1 MVRNEKTVQWGNIED
16 FNCKGN
22 EKFFGIDFKNEN
34 GVFLGRCKGKNLVE
48 NSKTHILGITPKRS
62 GQGISIV
69 IPTLIEYWKESA
81 FIFDLKGEYY
91 YLTSGARKNNLDNM
105 ILKFAPFETE
115 SQGFNPFEEVR
126 FLTDKEEKDVNVIA
140 EALFS
145 EVEDKK
151 RLKNLDNLF
160 KALVFQSFFEK
171 SLSSVSISNEIKISD
186 YITFDFLNEKL
197 NDNLNT
203 IFAENEEIPKTV
215 ETSVAQHW
223 FKIYEER
230 LSSKYWVAQK
240 YFRTFCS
247 CPIKEQKE
255 TIKELKDIL
264 NIFTDKN
271 LKKNTQK
278 SDFSVDDLINYT
290 KPVSLYYVIHMNDLK
305 DDVISGIMISQ
316 IIYRATEKIP
326 NFDFFE
332 GNNFRCL
339 FVMNDFAKIKKI
351 PLYEEAMSYMMSY
364 GMKSLILVESISDFI
379 KKYNVDDV
387 YYFLSNSQTQL
398 FYGTNDINTINYVN
412 SLLCT
417 DGNEIG
423 KLSNT
428 KGILKVAGKRPLL
441 VDKIVYFLENKL
453 NELAKIPTIIPE
465 SLYDKNKMYIKTENK
480 ELALKYIPNKV
491 FFDIYRE
498 KLEKMEV
505 YLNLI
510 TDKDKF
516 SVLKDSYNRRFKQ
529 YEEYRNAY
537 NKIFIPE
544 IERYF
549 KKNYS
554 ETEGLVGWM
563 SLKELKE
570 VSKTFTDNFKISSSF
585 EEEGVV
591 LGKVDGNFLIEPSTN
606 KGHITFIAPSAENSV
621 IPTLLKTW
629 NESVFVLDIDGKN
642 YQLTSGSRKENLDN
656 YILRFSPFSKNSCK
670 YNPLSE
676 IRIMSPYEKE
686 DIELVASTI
695 CRLSDGNPDEMYW
708 IISSSKLLLGL
719 LTYFIYKNFLEN
731 PKYIFEFGKQ
741 IPVTDVKFEDIEIF
755 LEGIT
760 KSGKDIQA
768 VLKEMSQENL
778 IEKYG
783 KNEETKNIV
792 RKYLLSEYENLDDET
807 IKEALFK
814 GKHPIATKYLLNNSL
829 LPASTFASVLG
840 ILVTCLSPF
849 TDDNVKEN
857 MRYSD
862 FRMLELMNADRPVS
876 FYFHIPPH
884 LTLPNA
890 PIIKLFME
898 QMMRKLSP
906 EVDYQNQIGHRHKM
920 LMLLDN
926 LTGFGKIDVFEKSVE
941 YAATYGI
948 KMMYIFPSIRALN
961 MLYGESNR
969 IISNCKTQIFGVSD
983 DKLTA
988 EYVSEIC
995 GKTTVQ
1001 QCSQDKVTYEGVH
1014 IINEEEFK
1022 KLPKNRLIIKRS
1034 GWNPI
1039 MAEKVK
1045 YYEEDLF
1052 KEKAKLPVVFSESF
1066 TDISKQYIKLTQK
1079 QKELFKEL
1087 YNYNFNYLPSKF
1099 AISQIEKRLGNMK
1112 REIDNLTKNYSELD
1126 KNDVERYYYL
1136 ARSYSNN
1143 LSEINNAKKALNYF
1157 LATKE

>member
-48 NSKTHILGITPKRS
+48 NSKTHILGITPKQS

-140 EALFS
+140 KALFS

-247 CPIKEQKE
+247 CPVKEQKE

-278 SDFSVDDLINYT
+278 SDFSVDDLVNYT

-326 NFDFFE
+326 DFDFFE
-332 GNNFRCL
+332 GNNYRCL

-428 KGILKVAGKRPLL
+428 KGILKVAGKKPLL

-453 NELAKIPTIIPE
+453 NELTKIPTIIPE

-480 ELALKYIPNKV
+480 ELALKY
-491 FFDIYRE
+491 
-498 KLEKMEV
+498 
-505 YLNLI
+505 
-510 TDKDKF
+510 
-516 SVLKDSYNRRFKQ
+516 
-529 YEEYRNAY
+529 
-537 NKIFIPE
+537 
-544 IERYF
+544 
-549 KKNYS
+549 
-554 ETEGLVGWM
+554 TEGLAGWM

-591 LGKVDGNFLIEPSTN
+591 LGKFEEKILTEPLNN
-606 KGHITFIAPSAENSV
+606 KGHIAFVAPSNDDKV

-629 NESVFVLDIDGKN
+629 EESVFVLDMKNEN
-642 YQLTSGSRKENLDN
+642 YQLTSGARKENFDN
-656 YILRFSPFSKNSCK
+656 YILRFSLFSENSCK
-670 YNPLSE
+670 YNPFSE
-676 IRIMSPYEKE
+676 IRIMSSYEEKDIELIADIICE
-686 DIELVASTI
+686 DIETETNNKYYIESAK
-695 CRLSDGNPDEMYW
+695 RLLKSV
-708 IISSSKLLLGL
+708 I
-719 LTYFIYKNFLEN
+719 TYLIYKNFLKE
-731 PKYIFEFGKQ
+731 PKYVFELGKK
-741 IPVTDVKFEDIEIF
+741 IPITTITIEDIEFFFKNIKNS
-755 LEGIT
+755 LKEIT
-760 KSGKDIQA
+760 K
-768 VLKEMSQENL
+768 ENM

-783 KNEETKNIV
+783 KNKEIKEIV
-792 RKYLLSEYENLDDET
+792 RNFLENNYKNYDNIELSEEINEG
-807 IKEALFK
+807 I
-814 GKHPIATKYLLNNSL
+814 HPIVLKYFLIFSKIPEQVFNTTLETLTKK
-829 LPASTFASVLG
+829 
-840 ILVTCLSPF
+840 ISPF
-849 TDDNVKEN
+849 IVENVKKN
-857 MRYSD
+857 MSKSD
-862 FRMLELMNADRPVS
+862 FRMVDLMNFNKPVS
-876 FYFHIPPH
+876 FYFHIPSNFL
-884 LTLPNA
+884 LTYEPLTR
-890 PIIKLFME
+890 LFME
-898 QMMRKLSP
+898 QMFSKLSP
-906 EVDYQNQIGHRHKM
+906 EIENNDQIRHKHKM
-920 LMLLDN
+920 LLLLDN
-926 LTGFGKIDVFEKSVE
+926 FTSFGKMVSLEKALG
-941 YAATYGI
+941 YIQNYGI
-948 KMMYIFPSIRALN
+948 KVLCTFPSINILN
-961 MLYGESNR
+961 QTYGENNSV
-969 IISNCKTQIFGVSD
+969 ISNCNTQVFGISD
-983 DKLTA
+983 DNTTA
-988 EYVSEIC
+988 QYVSEIC
-995 GKTTVQ
+995 GRMQSREYSNGEV
-1001 QCSQDKVTYEGVH
+1001 CYIGAL
-1014 IINEEEFK
+1014 IITEEEFK
-1022 KLPKNRLIIKRS
+1022 KMPKNRLIIKCS
-1034 GWNPI
+1034 NLNPI
-1039 MAEKVK
+1039 MVEKIK

-1052 KEKAKLPVVFSESF
+1052 KENIELPFTVSESLV
-1066 TDISKQYIKLTQK
+1066 DVSKQYFKLTQK
-1079 QKELFKEL
+1079 QKEI
-1087 YNYNFNYLPSKF
+1087 YNERFGYNFNYLPSKF
-1099 AISQIEKRLGNMK
+1099 AITQFEKSLENMK
-1112 REIDNLTKNYSELD
+1112 KTIDKMTREYSMLD
-1126 KNDVERYYYL
+1126 KNDIEKY
-1136 ARSYSNN
+1136 NN
-1143 LSEINNAKKALNYF
+1143 LVRIYSKNLLELNNTKNTLNYF
-1157 LATKE
+1157 LKTKEW

>member
-115 SQGFNPFEEVR
+115 SQCFNPFEEVR

-145 EVEDKK
+145 EIEDKK

-223 FKIYEER
+223 FEIYEER

-240 YFRTFCS
+240 YFQTFCLS
-247 CPIKEQKE
+247 SEKEQKE
-255 TIKELKDIL
+255 TIKELKNIL
-264 NIFTDKN
+264 NIFTNKN

-278 SDFSVDDLINYT
+278 SDFSVTDLVNHS
-290 KPVSLYYVIHMNDLK
+290 KPVSLYYSIHMKDLK
-305 DDVISGIMISQ
+305 NDVIGGIMISQ

-326 NFDFFE
+326 DFDFFE
-332 GNNFRCL
+332 ENNYRCL

-364 GMKSLILVESISDFI
+364 GMKSLILIESISDF
-379 KKYNVDDV
+379 KRKYNADDIN
-387 YYFLSNSQTQL
+387 YFLSNSQTQL

-417 DGNEIG
+417 EGNEIG

-465 SLYDKNKMYIKTENK
+465 SLYDENKMYIKTENK

-516 SVLKDSYNRRFKQ
+516 SVLKSSYNRRFKQ

-554 ETEGLVGWM
+554 ETEGLAGWM

-591 LGKVDGNFLIEPSTN
+591 LGKFEEKILTEPLNN
-606 KGHITFIAPSAENSV
+606 KGHIAFVAPSNDDKV

-629 NESVFVLDIDGKN
+629 EESVFVLDMKNEN
-642 YQLTSGSRKENLDN
+642 YQLTSGARKENFDN
-656 YILRFSPFSKNSCK
+656 YILRFSLFSENSCK
-670 YNPLSE
+670 YNPFSE
-676 IRIMSPYEKE
+676 IRIMSSYEEKDIELIADIICE
-686 DIELVASTI
+686 DIETETNNKYYIESAK
-695 CRLSDGNPDEMYW
+695 RLLKSV
-708 IISSSKLLLGL
+708 IIYL
-719 LTYFIYKNFLEN
+719 IYKNFLKE
-731 PKYIFEFGKQ
+731 PKYVFELGKK
-741 IPVTDVKFEDIEIF
+741 IPITTITIEDIEFFFKNIKKS
-755 LEGIT
+755 LKEIT
-760 KSGKDIQA
+760 K
-768 VLKEMSQENL
+768 ENM

-783 KNEETKNIV
+783 KNKEIKEIV
-792 RKYLLSEYENLDDET
+792 RNFLENNYKNYDNIELSEEINEG
-807 IKEALFK
+807 I
-814 GKHPIATKYLLNNSL
+814 HPIVLKYFLIFSKIPEQVFNTTLETLTKK
-829 LPASTFASVLG
+829 
-840 ILVTCLSPF
+840 ISPF
-849 TDDNVKEN
+849 IVENVKKN
-857 MRYSD
+857 MSKSD
-862 FRMLELMNADRPVS
+862 FRMVDLMNFDKPVS
-876 FYFHIPPH
+876 FYFHIPSNFL
-884 LTLPNA
+884 LTYEPLTR
-890 PIIKLFME
+890 LFME
-898 QMMRKLSP
+898 QMFSKLSP
-906 EVDYQNQIGHRHKM
+906 EIENNDQIKHKHKM
-920 LMLLDN
+920 LLLLDN
-926 LTGFGKIDVFEKSVE
+926 FTSFKKMVSLEKAFGYIQN
-941 YAATYGI
+941 YGI
-948 KMMYIFPSIRALN
+948 KVLCTFPSINILN
-961 MLYGESNR
+961 QTYGENNSV
-969 IISNCKTQIFGVSD
+969 ISNFNTQVFGISD
-983 DKLTA
+983 DNTTA
-988 EYVSEIC
+988 QYVSEIC
-995 GKTTVQ
+995 GRVQ
-1001 QCSQDKVTYEGVH
+1001 SREYSNGEVCYIGAP
-1014 IINEEEFK
+1014 IITEEEFK
-1022 KLPKNRLIIKRS
+1022 KMPKNRLIIKCS
-1034 GWNPI
+1034 NLNPI
-1039 MAEKVK
+1039 MAEKIK
-1045 YYEEDLF
+1045 YYEEVLF
-1052 KEKAKLPVVFSESF
+1052 KENIELPFTVSESLV
-1066 TDISKQYIKLTQK
+1066 DVSKQYFKLTQK
-1079 QKELFKEL
+1079 QKEI
-1087 YNYNFNYLPSKF
+1087 YNKRFGYNFNYLPSKF
-1099 AISQIEKRLGNMK
+1099 AIIQFEKSLENMK
-1112 REIDNLTKNYSELD
+1112 KTIDKMTREYSMLD
-1126 KNDVERYYYL
+1126 KNDIEKY
-1136 ARSYSNN
+1136 NN
-1143 LSEINNAKKALNYF
+1143 LVRIYSKNLLELNNTKNTLNYF
-1157 LATKE
+1157 LETKEY